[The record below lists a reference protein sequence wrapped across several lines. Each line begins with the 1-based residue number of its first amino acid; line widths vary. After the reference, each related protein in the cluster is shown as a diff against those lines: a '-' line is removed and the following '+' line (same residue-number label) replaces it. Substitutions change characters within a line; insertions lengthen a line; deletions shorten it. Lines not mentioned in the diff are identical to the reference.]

1 MGRLRLSELC
11 RLAWAVPRDRS
22 LDILLQQIING
33 LSLGAIYALIALGY
47 TMVYGIIELINFAHG
62 DVYTL
67 GTFFSLA
74 VLTLLGVSGEV
85 HGPALIGI
93 VVLTIAV
100 AMLLCGLTGV
110 IIERLAYRR
119 LRNAPRLAPLI
130 TAIGMSFILENI
142 MQYWRGPSPVPFPQ
156 VIPNPSFHVGTIE
169 VAAKQLLV
177 IALAIVMMIVLQL
190 FIFNTKLGKAMRAT
204 AQDRDAAQLMGINI
218 NTTIALTFL
227 IGSAL
232 AGAAGFVSGVYYGS
246 TWFFNGFAAGLKAF
260 TAAVL
265 GGIGN
270 LAGAMLG
277 GFLIG
282 LIESLT
288 TQFISDQWSNVVVF
302 SVLVL
307 VLIFRPSGL
316 LGESLPNKV

>member
-1 MGRLRLSELC
+1 
-11 RLAWAVPRDRS
+11 
-22 LDILLQQIING
+22 LDVLLQQLING
-33 LSLGAIYALIALGY
+33 LSLGGIYALIALGY

-74 VLTLLGVSGEV
+74 ILTLLGVSGEL
-85 HGPALIGI
+85 HGWPLVGI
-93 VVLTIAV
+93 SLLTILL

-110 IIERLAYRR
+110 LIERLAYRR

-130 TAIGMSFILENI
+130 TAIGMSFILENV
-142 MQYWRGPSPVPFPQ
+142 MQYWKGPSPIPFPQ
-156 VIPNPSFHVGTIE
+156 VFPNPSFHAGHVDI
-169 VAAKQLLV
+169 AAKQILVVLLAV
-177 IALAIVMMIVLQL
+177 VMMVALQL
-190 FIFNTKLGKAMRAT
+190 FIYNTKLGKAMRAT

-246 TWFFNGFAAGLKAF
+246 TWFLNGFSAGLKAF

-282 LIESLT
+282 LIEALT
-288 TQFISDQWSNVVVF
+288 TQIISDQWSNVVVF
-302 SVLVL
+302 VVLVL

-316 LGESLPNKV
+316 LGESVPNKV

>member
-1 MGRLRLSELC
+1 MD
-11 RLAWAVPRDRS
+11 VFF
-22 LDILLQQIING
+22 QQIVNG
-33 LSLGAIYALIALGY
+33 LSLGGIYALIALGY

-62 DVYTL
+62 DIYTL

-74 VLTLLGVSGEV
+74 ILTGMGVSGEM
-85 HGPALIGI
+85 HGVALAWT
-93 VVLTIAV
+93 VLVTILA
-100 AMLLCGLTGV
+100 AMLLCGIVGV
-110 IIERLAYRR
+110 LIERLAYRR

-142 MQYWRGPSPVPFPQ
+142 MQLWRGPSPVPFPQ
-156 VIPNPSFHVGTIE
+156 VVPNPSIAFHGVE
-169 VAAKQLLV
+169 VSAKQVLV
-177 IALAIVMMIVLQL
+177 IGFAIVMMIALQV
-190 FIFNTKLGKAMRAT
+190 FIQKTKMGKAMRAT

-218 NTTIALTFL
+218 NTTIAMTFL

-232 AGAAGFVSGVYYGS
+232 AGAAGFASGVYYGT
-246 TWFFNGFAAGLKAF
+246 TWFFNGFEAGLKAF

-270 LAGAMLG
+270 IPGAMLG

-282 LIESLT
+282 LVEAIG
-288 TQFISDQWSNVVVF
+288 TQYIPQGAQWSNVLVF

-316 LGESLPNKV
+316 LGESLPEKV